1 MKERKNTR
9 IRLSK
14 SATKPQADGKGY
26 QCYKSHCGYA
36 FFFLK
41 NELNKIFKV
50 EVRLAKL
57 RK

>member
-1 MKERKNTR
+1 MKERENIL

-14 SATKPQADGKGY
+14 SATKTQADGKGY

-36 FFFLK
+36 FFWK

-50 EVRLAKL
+50 EVLLAKL
-57 RK
+57 RQ